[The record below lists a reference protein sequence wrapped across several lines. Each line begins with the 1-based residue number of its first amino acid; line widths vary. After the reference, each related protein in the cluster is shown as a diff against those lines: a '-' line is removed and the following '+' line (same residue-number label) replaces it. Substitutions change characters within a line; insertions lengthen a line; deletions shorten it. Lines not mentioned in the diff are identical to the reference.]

1 MKRLLTAFLLVI
13 ITIIGFN
20 CQKELSYDIP
30 GSNNNGNSPL
40 IATLQG
46 NVIDENGQPA
56 AGVTVKVGGKTAI
69 TNAKGYFRILQ
80 AGLDRNAAHVTVEK
94 PGYFTGHRSF
104 KATEGVNQVFIKLIP
119 KILSGT
125 IDASNGGE
133 ISLSNG
139 AKLNLPA
146 NAVVSGSA
154 PYSGTINIYASYID
168 PTATDISAIVPG
180 SFMADDRN
188 NNRVTLASY
197 GMMAVELETSTGS
210 HLQIAPGKTA
220 TLTTP
225 IPSSILSSAPATISL
240 WYVDEAT
247 GIWKEEGTAVRN
259 GSNYVG
265 EVKHFSFWNCDYGL
279 PSVTLSATLKNSH
292 GSPIV
297 HAQVRITRPGA
308 NSWIQAYGFTDS
320 LGKVSGLVPSN
331 ENLVLD
337 VLDPCMNSVYTQN
350 ISPLSQ
356 NTDLGVI
363 TVTNTG
369 SSIITVEGRLLNC
382 TGVPVSNGYAIINFN
397 NTVRYANVNSTGH
410 FAVTFVTCTSSPTNC
425 DVIGVDQA
433 GQQQG
438 NSVMVPISSPVT
450 NAGDITACGISA
462 SQFINYTLNGTD
474 YSLTSAMTDS
484 IMAFTFQQG
493 AVPYTTIISGYHI
506 ATNNLIDFRFKSNSQ
521 VAGVYPIDRL
531 YLHNYQRIGLIAPFN
546 VTVTSFPTNAGG
558 FYEGSFSGQFR
569 DSANLVPLHTINGT
583 FRIRR

>member
-56 AGVTVKVGGKTAI
+56 AGVTVKVGSKTAI

-247 GIWKEEGTAVRN
+247 GIWKEEGTAVCN

>member
-1 MKRLLTAFLLVI
+1 
-13 ITIIGFN
+13 
-20 CQKELSYDIP
+20 
-30 GSNNNGNSPL
+30 
-40 IATLQG
+40 
-46 NVIDENGQPA
+46 
-56 AGVTVKVGGKTAI
+56 
-69 TNAKGYFRILQ
+69 
-80 AGLDRNAAHVTVEK
+80 
-94 PGYFTGHRSF
+94 
-104 KATEGVNQVFIKLIP
+104 
-119 KILSGT
+119 
-125 IDASNGGE
+125 
-133 ISLSNG
+133 
-139 AKLNLPA
+139 
-146 NAVVSGSA
+146 
-154 PYSGTINIYASYID
+154 
-168 PTATDISAIVPG
+168 
-180 SFMADDRN
+180 MADDRN